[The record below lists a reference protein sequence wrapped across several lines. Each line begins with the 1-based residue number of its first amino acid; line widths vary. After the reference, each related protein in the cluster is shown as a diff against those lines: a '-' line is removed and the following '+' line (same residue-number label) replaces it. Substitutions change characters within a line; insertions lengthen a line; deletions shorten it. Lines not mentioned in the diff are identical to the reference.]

1 MNTNTST
8 KEAEALAELVCSEC
22 HCSIDACAFC
32 DEAGCAVAV
41 CYGCLIEGLG
51 ETAPQP
57 HTHGG

>member
-1 MNTNTST
+1 MNT
-8 KEAEALAELVCSEC
+8 KEAEASADLACSEC
-22 HCSIDACAFC
+22 QCSIDSCAFC

-41 CYGCLIEGLG
+41 CYGCLIEDLG